1 MSVNIGRFR
10 WTDEEKHEVFDQL
23 AQSLKPKEQLI
34 VGLVPVADTVE
45 EAKTRLL
52 EGDQINGL
60 STGYEDLDLMTRGMA
75 PGEMIVLF
83 GDTSHGKSQLS
94 QNITL
99 NVALEG
105 HKVLF
110 VGLEMTNTENTL
122 RFLQMLG
129 DANELMKLPI
139 IYPKS
144 STVTYQDIDGLVK
157 KGKEEGAELVV
168 IDHLHMLTRN
178 IENMANE
185 LSLICHEI
193 KRVARSYE
201 VPIILISHINRT
213 GADKGVPKLSHLK
226 GSGSI
231 EQDADMAI
239 AVFRDIDKNSQTLS
253 VVLRKN
259 RNRGMKHKDCELN
272 IEPSQRLVSQI
283 EKF

>member
-1 MSVNIGRFR
+1 MRVDIERFR
-10 WTDEEKHEVFDQL
+10 WTEEEKHAVFDQL
-23 AQSLKPKEQLI
+23 VDSLKPKEQQV
-34 VGLVPVADTVE
+34 VGLVPVSDTVE

-52 EGDQINGL
+52 TGDQINGL

-94 QNITL
+94 QNIAL

-110 VGLEMTNTENTL
+110 IGLEMTNSENTL
-122 RFLQMLG
+122 RFLQMLEDG
-129 DANELMKLPI
+129 DKLNKLPI

-144 STVTYQDIDGLVK
+144 NAVTYQDVDGLVK
-157 KGKEEGAELVV
+157 KATEEGAELVV
-168 IDHLHMLTRN
+168 LDHLHMLTRN
-178 IENMANE
+178 IDNMANE

-193 KRVARSYE
+193 KRVARAYE

-239 AVFRDIDKNSQTLS
+239 AVFRDIKKGSQTLE

-259 RNRGMKHKDCELN
+259 RNRGMKHQSCELN